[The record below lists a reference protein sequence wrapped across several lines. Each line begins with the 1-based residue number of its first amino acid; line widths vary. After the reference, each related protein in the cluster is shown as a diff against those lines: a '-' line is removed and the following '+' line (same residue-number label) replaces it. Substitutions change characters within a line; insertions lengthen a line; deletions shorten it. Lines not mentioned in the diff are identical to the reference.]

1 MDSKIF
7 QIIAGALRKQKKKND
22 KTSFR
27 AMNETKKN
35 TEEEKQHS

>member
-7 QIIAGALRKQKKKND
+7 QIIAGALRKQKKND